1 MFGNNA
7 MGNRLLPRVFG
18 VDGIRLRRSH
28 ANTPGLLGL
37 IHATRRFKLPLIA
50 ARAFGLRLYFLV
62 HFALS
67 FGVGVLVLRDNYSP

>member
-1 MFGNNA
+1 
-7 MGNRLLPRVFG
+7 MGDRLLPRLFG
-18 VDGIRLRRSH
+18 VDGIRLRSRH
-28 ANTPGLLGL
+28 VTTPNLLGL
-37 IHATRRFKLPLIA
+37 IHAARRFQLPLIA